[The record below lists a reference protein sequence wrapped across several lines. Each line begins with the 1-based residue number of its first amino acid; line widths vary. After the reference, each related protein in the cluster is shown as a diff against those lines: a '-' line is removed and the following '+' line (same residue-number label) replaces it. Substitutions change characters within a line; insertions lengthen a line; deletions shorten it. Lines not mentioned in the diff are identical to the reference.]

1 MFFLK
6 ERAGEK
12 LKSVLSNISLFE
24 VEKLSDE
31 KIVGLAAGM
40 ISVSGKGFETASKLL
55 RKLDEIRRK

>member
-6 ERAGEK
+6 ERAGDK

-40 ISVSGKGFETASKLL
+40 ISVSGKSFETASKLL